1 MCRLVESLRRG
12 GVVSWTRD
20 FLREYRAER
29 EADEQAKQEEDEQ
42 KEGANDEAEQHAHAR
57 FHAFQLLRLFVPT
70 NNTGR

>member
-1 MCRLVESLRRG
+1 MLDRKRAFFGACAVMCRLVESLRRG

-42 KEGANDEAEQHAHAR
+42 KEGANDETE
-57 FHAFQLLRLFVPT
+57 
-70 NNTGR
+70 